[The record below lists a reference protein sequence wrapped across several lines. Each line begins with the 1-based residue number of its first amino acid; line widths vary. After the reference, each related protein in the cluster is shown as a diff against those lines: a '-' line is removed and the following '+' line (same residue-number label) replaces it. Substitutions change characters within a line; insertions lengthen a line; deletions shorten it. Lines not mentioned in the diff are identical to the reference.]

1 MSRTNGNSQCVV
13 GMDRFSGEKPS
24 QNGQQ
29 LPKQNDPKGGIKTK
43 EQR

>member
-1 MSRTNGNSQCVV
+1 MWRTNSKCQHIV
-13 GMDRFSGEKPS
+13 GTDRFSGEKS

-29 LPKQNDPKGGIKTK
+29 LPKQNDPKGGIKIK